1 MCHVTDL
8 WSQLR
13 SLDTISHRGSQ
24 YRAAVLPIIHDL
36 ARETGVS
43 KHVIARTI
51 REERIEPVSERSA
64 P

>member
-13 SLDTISHRGSQ
+13 SLDAISHRGSQ
-24 YRAAVLPIIHDL
+24 YVAAVLPIIHDL
-36 ARETGVS
+36 ARETGIS

-51 REERIEPVSERSA
+51 RQERVEPAAQEPA